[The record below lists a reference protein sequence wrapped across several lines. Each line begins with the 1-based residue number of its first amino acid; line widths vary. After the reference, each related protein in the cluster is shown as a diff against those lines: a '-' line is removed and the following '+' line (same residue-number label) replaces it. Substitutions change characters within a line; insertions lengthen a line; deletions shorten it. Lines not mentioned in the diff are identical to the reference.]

1 MTIETK
7 VIKLI
12 SNIMKDVDIE
22 DILPESSLIEDL
34 GADSLTVV
42 ELVMA
47 MEENFNLEIDDE
59 EAGRLISVQDAIDFI
74 NKRSLVGLKKH

>member
-1 MTIETK
+1 MTIEEK
-7 VIKLI
+7 VKELI

-34 GADSLTVV
+34 GANSLTVV

-47 MEENFNLEIDDE
+47 MEENFTLEIDDD
-59 EAGRLISVQDAIDFI
+59 EAGKLITVQDTIDFI
-74 NKRSLVGLKKH
+74 NAKS

>member
-1 MTIETK
+1 MTIEEK
-7 VIKLI
+7 VKELI

-59 EAGRLISVQDAIDFI
+59 EAGRLFSVQDAIDFI
-74 NKRSLVGLKKH
+74 NKKSLVGLKKH

>member
-42 ELVMA
+42 ELIMA
-47 MEENFNLEIDDE
+47 MEENFTIEIDDE
-59 EAGRLISVQDAIDFI
+59 EAGKLITVQDTIDFI
-74 NKRSLVGLKKH
+74 NKKSLVGLKKH